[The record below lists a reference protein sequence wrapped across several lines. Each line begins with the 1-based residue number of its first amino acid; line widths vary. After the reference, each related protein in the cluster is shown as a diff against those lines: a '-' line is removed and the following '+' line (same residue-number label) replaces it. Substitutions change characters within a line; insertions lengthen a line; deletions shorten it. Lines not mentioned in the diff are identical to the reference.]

1 MFRRLL
7 PRLLGEI
14 PAGAA
19 LSHDD
24 AEVAVAALLVRL
36 ARADN
41 RYGEAERQ
49 RIDTLL
55 SLRQRLAL
63 DEIAD
68 RRAAAEMVEAEV
80 PDTERLTT
88 AIQTRI
94 PHEHRAEIVAALWD
108 LARSDGPETVW
119 ETAMVDRI
127 AQLLGISEAD
137 SARVREG
144 VALAIDPDS

>member
-1 MFRRLL
+1 MFRRML

-41 RYGEAERQ
+41 HYGIPERQ
-49 RIDTLL
+49 RIDALL
-55 SLRQRLAL
+55 SLRQRLTP

-80 PDTERLTT
+80 PDTERLT
-88 AIQTRI
+88 AAVRERI
-94 PHEHRAEIVAALWD
+94 PHEQCAGIVAALWD
-108 LARSDGPETVW
+108 LVRTDGRETLW
-119 ETAMVDRI
+119 ETATVDRI

-137 SARVREG
+137 SARVRRQ
-144 VALAIDPDS
+144 VAMTTDPDS